1 MDIIASLLLWNMP
14 FPLNPNYQ
22 FNYKKKKVKIF
33 QIGTYRHQE
42 LTYESQQW
50 WQKD

>member
-1 MDIIASLLLWNMP
+1 MDIIAALLLWNMP

-22 FNYKKKKVKIF
+22 FNYKKKKNLKIF

-50 WQKD
+50 